1 MEILLLNTP
10 EGLKPCYD
18 RDYDEKKKLVLGKM
32 YKAKI
37 TEPRNVGFNNKYF
50 TMIDLAWEYQ
60 NEKVCEHFKN
70 DVKRF
75 RKTVEVAAGHCDT
88 VFNLRTKEWVDVP
101 KSISFEEMD
110 EFQFRELYDKV
121 KNVLFTVFL
130 RDIKVEEFERFLNF

>member
-50 TMIDLAWEYQ
+50 KMIDLAWEYQ

-101 KSISFEEMD
+101 NPYLLKKWMSFN
-110 EFQFRELYDKV
+110 FGS
-121 KNVLFTVFL
+121 FTT
-130 RDIKVEEFERFLNF
+130 K

>member
-50 TMIDLAWEYQ
+50 KMIDLAWEYQ

-75 RKTVEVAAGHCDT
+75 RKTVEIAAGHCDT
-88 VFNLRTKEWVDVP
+88 VFNLKTKEWVDIP
-101 KSISFEEMD
+101 KSISFEENC
-110 EFQFRELYDKV
+110 FQWFKD
-121 KNVLFTVFL
+121 T
-130 RDIKVEEFERFLNF
+130 

>member
-50 TMIDLAWEYQ
+50 KMIDLAWEYQ

-88 VFNLRTKEWVDVP
+88 VFNLRTKEWVDFP

>member
-50 TMIDLAWEYQ
+50 KMIDLAWEYQ
-60 NEKVCEHFKN
+60 NEKV
-70 DVKRF
+70 
-75 RKTVEVAAGHCDT
+75 
-88 VFNLRTKEWVDVP
+88 
-101 KSISFEEMD
+101 
-110 EFQFRELYDKV
+110 
-121 KNVLFTVFL
+121 
-130 RDIKVEEFERFLNF
+130 